1 VVPCIIIPVLNRY
14 DLLERAIKSIDYP
27 VEELLIIDNGGQS
40 TLNDYPWIIDR
51 RHVKN
56 YRVWSM
62 PTNLGVAPSW
72 NLGIKA
78 TPHAPGW
85 ILMNSDAAFEPG
97 QLEHFHN
104 DTTEEAIIFTSA
116 TPGWSCVWIGAKV
129 VEKIGLFSECYVPA
143 YFEDNDY
150 EQRARNNGIPILLSD
165 AAVQHD
171 NSSTIKASP
180 EYAEK
185 NMRSFQSN
193 QALHLERWH
202 DGTPPIG
209 HWDITRRR
217 ELGWDA

>member
-27 VEELLIIDNGGQS
+27 VKELLIIDNGGQS
-40 TLNDYPWIIDR
+40 TLHDYPWFIDR

-97 QLEHFHN
+97 QLERFHN

-116 TPGWSCVWIGAKV
+116 TPGWSCVWIGASV
-129 VEKIGLFSECYVPA
+129 VRKIGLFSECYVPA

-150 EQRARNNGIPILLSD
+150 EQRARNNAIPILISD
-165 AAVQHD
+165 AAVKHD

-180 EYAEK
+180 ELAEK
-185 NMRSFQSN
+185 NERSFQAN
-193 QALHLERWH
+193 QTLHLERWQN
-202 DGTPPIG
+202 GTPLTG
-209 HWDITRRR
+209 QWDLTRRR